1 MFPQRNIKAEKEER
15 MKKNKIW
22 RSGAFVLLVFAA
34 FLFAGCG
41 EKKEKPVEI
50 TLIHGWGTTEEDHEA
65 MRQIYQDFE
74 KENPD
79 IRLNQISMPSSSEMV
94 RKVEDM
100 LVVGEIP
107 DLVFLGGAGKDT
119 IYQFMTEND
128 LALDLMPYIKKDS
141 EFAKSL
147 APANLDFWTTGES
160 CLFTVSDVLLLS
172 GGYWYDEKIFEQ
184 AGITKIPETWDEFL
198 KVCEQI
204 EDWAQKEKNGV
215 ECLQMTSEAYLYFMD
230 HLLAAQESTA
240 GMAIRNHRLLIEE
253 KSAEKAISIL
263 KKIYPYSSSKGN
275 YSYRDETGAFN
286 EGKTAMY
293 INGIWGAPMISD
305 KIQAAYA
312 LLPSNGETGIS
323 CESACLG
330 YLVGKTGDKRKQEA
344 SVRFVKY
351 MLSLPV
357 QERILK
363 ETEQVPA
370 NPHVDIKKHRK
381 GMERFVKAVDTVKA
395 AGLKIQV
402 PDNLWKEG
410 AKQNFMDGILD
421 LLEGKTEE
429 QEFIQSLR

>member
-1 MFPQRNIKAEKEER
+1 
-15 MKKNKIW
+15 MKRNKIK
-22 RSGAFVLLVFAA
+22 RSVFFVLMILTI
-34 FLFAGCG
+34 LLSSGCR

-50 TLIHGWGTTEEDHEA
+50 SLIHGWGTTEEDHEA
-65 MRQIYQDFE
+65 MRAIYQDFE

-79 IRLNQISMPSSSEMV
+79 IRLNQLSMPSGSEMV

-107 DLVFLGGAGKDT
+107 DLVFLGGSGKNT
-119 IYQFMTEND
+119 IYQFMTENG

-141 EFAKSL
+141 EFARSL
-147 APANLDFWTTGES
+147 APVNLDFWTTRENQ
-160 CLFTVSDVLLLS
+160 LFTVSDVLLLS
-172 GGYWYDEKIFEQ
+172 GGYWYDKEIFEQ
-184 AGITKIPETWDEFL
+184 AGINKIPKTWDEFL
-198 KVCEQI
+198 KVCIQI

-230 HLLAAQESTA
+230 HLFAVQDSSS
-240 GMAIRNHRLLIEE
+240 GSAIRNNRLFIEE
-253 KSAEKAISIL
+253 KAAEEALSLL

-286 EGKTAMY
+286 DGKTAMY

-305 KIQAAYA
+305 KIQAEYA
-312 LLPSNGETGIS
+312 LLPSRDGERIS

-330 YLVGKTGDKRKQEA
+330 YLVGKTGDKKKQDA

-351 MLSLPV
+351 MLSQSV

-370 NPHVDIKKHRK
+370 NPHVDIKKYRK
-381 GMERFVKAVDTVKA
+381 GMERFVKAADTVREA
-395 AGLKIQV
+395 ALKIQV
-402 PDNLWKEG
+402 PDNLWKES

-421 LLEGKTEE
+421 VLEGKRDE

>member
-1 MFPQRNIKAEKEER
+1 
-15 MKKNKIW
+15 MKRNKIK
-22 RSGAFVLLVFAA
+22 RSGFFVLMILTI
-34 FLFAGCG
+34 LLSSGCG

-50 TLIHGWGTTEEDHEA
+50 SLIHGWGTTEEDHEA
-65 MRQIYQDFE
+65 MRAIYQDFE

-79 IRLNQISMPSSSEMV
+79 IRLNQLSMPSGSEMV

-107 DLVFLGGAGKDT
+107 DLVFLGGSGKNT
-119 IYQFMTEND
+119 IYQFMTENG

-141 EFAKSL
+141 EFARSL
-147 APANLDFWTTGES
+147 APVNLDFWTTRENQ
-160 CLFTVSDVLLLS
+160 LFTVSDVLLLS
-172 GGYWYDEKIFEQ
+172 GGYWYDKEIFEQ
-184 AGITKIPETWDEFL
+184 AGINKIPKTWDEFL
-198 KVCEQI
+198 KVCIQI

-230 HLLAAQESTA
+230 HLFAVQDSSS
-240 GMAIRNHRLLIEE
+240 GSAIRNNRLFIEE
-253 KSAEKAISIL
+253 KAAEEALSVL

-286 EGKTAMY
+286 DGKTAMY

-305 KIQAAYA
+305 KIQAEYA
-312 LLPSNGETGIS
+312 LLPSRDGERIS

-330 YLVGKTGDKRKQEA
+330 YLVGKTGDKKKQDA

-351 MLSLPV
+351 MLSQSV

-370 NPHVDIKKHRK
+370 NPHVDIKKYRK
-381 GMERFVKAVDTVKA
+381 GMERFVKAADTVREA
-395 AGLKIQV
+395 ALKIQV
-402 PDNLWKEG
+402 PDNLWKES

-421 LLEGKTEE
+421 VLEGKRDE

>member
-1 MFPQRNIKAEKEER
+1 
-15 MKKNKIW
+15 MKRNKIK
-22 RSGAFVLLVFAA
+22 RSVFFVLMILTI
-34 FLFAGCG
+34 LLSSGCR

-50 TLIHGWGTTEEDHEA
+50 SLIHGWGTTEEDHEA
-65 MRQIYQDFE
+65 MRAIYQDFE

-79 IRLNQISMPSSSEMV
+79 IRLNQLSMPSGSEMV

-107 DLVFLGGAGKDT
+107 DLVFLGGSGKNT
-119 IYQFMTEND
+119 IYQFMTENG

-141 EFAKSL
+141 EFARSL
-147 APANLDFWTTGES
+147 APVNLDFWTTRENQ
-160 CLFTVSDVLLLS
+160 LFTVSDVLLLS
-172 GGYWYDEKIFEQ
+172 GGYWYDKEIFEQ
-184 AGITKIPETWDEFL
+184 AGINKIPKTWDEFL
-198 KVCEQI
+198 KVCIQI

-230 HLLAAQESTA
+230 HLFAVQDSSS
-240 GMAIRNHRLLIEE
+240 GSAIRNNRLFIEE
-253 KSAEKAISIL
+253 KAAEEALSLL

-286 EGKTAMY
+286 DGKTAMY

-305 KIQAAYA
+305 KIQAEYA
-312 LLPSNGETGIS
+312 LLPSRDGERIS

-330 YLVGKTGDKRKQEA
+330 YLVGKTGDKKKQDA

-351 MLSLPV
+351 MLSQSV

-370 NPHVDIKKHRK
+370 NPHVDIKKYRRE
-381 GMERFVKAVDTVKA
+381 MERFVKAADTVREA
-395 AGLKIQV
+395 ALKIQV
-402 PDNLWKEG
+402 PDNLWKES

-421 LLEGKTEE
+421 VLEGKRDE